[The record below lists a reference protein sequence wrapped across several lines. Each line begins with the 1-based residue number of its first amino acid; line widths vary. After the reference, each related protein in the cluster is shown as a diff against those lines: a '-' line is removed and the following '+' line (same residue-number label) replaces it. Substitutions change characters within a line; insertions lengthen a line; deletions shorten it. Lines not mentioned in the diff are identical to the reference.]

1 MNVKLI
7 LCLLLSSVLSVSVVD
22 SHPYSL
28 AVTYDTNPPEL
39 KLTFEEFE
47 DKLLYY
53 LDMMKGEESFTEDE
67 YVEMVLVDNT
77 YFVFMSTSDT
87 RYKVN
92 IHKDYLDN
100 LKNYMD
106 DILKVLEAKEQGC
119 NGGFYSKKYNLC
131 VGGTSPNKN
140 SVYIITD

>member
-1 MNVKLI
+1 MKLMFCI
-7 LCLLLSSVLSVSVVD
+7 LLSSVLLVSVVN

-28 AVTYDTNPPEL
+28 EFTNNTNPPEL

-53 LDMMKGEESFTEDE
+53 LDMMKGEEAFTEDE

-100 LKNYMD
+100 LKYYMD
-106 DILKVLEAKEQGC
+106 DILKVLGAKEQGC
-119 NGGFYSKKYNLC
+119 NGGFYSKKYDLC

-140 SVYIITD
+140 SVYIITN